1 MIEQLVSRVF
11 YTRNAAHLAH
21 WKTKSFAQ
29 HDALGD
35 FYPAIIDNIDT
46 IVEAFQGYH
55 ALIAQVQPRPGP
67 MLPNDMVEHLMDEVE
82 WIEENR
88 EKIAKDCSAIENLID
103 NLSGTYMSAL
113 YKLRNLK

>member
-21 WKTKSFAQ
+21 WKTKSFSQ
-29 HDALGD
+29 HSALGE
-35 FYPAIIDNIDT
+35 FYGEIIDNIDE
-46 IVEAFQGYH
+46 IVEAFQGYYD
-55 ALIAQVQPRPGP
+55 LIALVTPRPGP
-67 MLPNDMVEHLMDEVE
+67 MMVDDMVEHLMDEVE

-88 EKIAKDCSAIENLID
+88 EKISKGASAIENLID
-103 NLSGTYMSAL
+103 TLSGTYMTAL